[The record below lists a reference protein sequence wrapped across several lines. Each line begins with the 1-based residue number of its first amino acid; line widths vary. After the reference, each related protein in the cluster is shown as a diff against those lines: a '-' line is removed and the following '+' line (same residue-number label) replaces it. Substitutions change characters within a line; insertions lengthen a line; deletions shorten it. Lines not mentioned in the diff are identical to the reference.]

1 MAKHEGQTEDKSI
14 LDQWQAETNMSTDDL
29 LELRDSKRNELYLEQ
44 ASGNEET
51 DGPIEGGPLEDAIAI
66 SRAVNGEREVT
77 DDIREEADEALNFFA
92 RTKPQFSQDEGTALI
107 PEKEPKIHKGEISL
121 MRWGFDDDPDDE
133 FP

>member
-1 MAKHEGQTEDKSI
+1 MAKHEDNTI

-29 LELRDSKRNELYLEQ
+29 LELRDSKRNDLYLEQ
-44 ASGNEET
+44 ADGNESN
-51 DGPIEGGPLEDAIAI
+51 DGPIEGGPLDDAIAI

-92 RTKPQFSQDEGTALI
+92 RTKPQFEQGEGEALI
-107 PEKEPKIHKGEISL
+107 PDEEPTISKGEISL
-121 MRWGFDDDPDDE
+121 MRWAFDPDPDDE